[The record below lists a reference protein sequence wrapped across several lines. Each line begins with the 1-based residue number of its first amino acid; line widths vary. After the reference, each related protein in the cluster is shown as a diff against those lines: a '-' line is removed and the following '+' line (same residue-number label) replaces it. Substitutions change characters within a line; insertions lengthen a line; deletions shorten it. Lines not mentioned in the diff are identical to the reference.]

1 MSFFFQEPCFLSK
14 WKIKVELN
22 LSNYPKKSDSKEA
35 TDIDTEKL
43 AQKSDLSTL
52 KSDVDDFF
60 SHKFKTVPVDL
71 SN

>member
-1 MSFFFQEPCFLSK
+1 M
-14 WKIKVELN
+14 
-22 LSNYPKKSDSKEA
+22 SNYPKKSDSKEA

-43 AQKSDLSTL
+43 AEKSDLSTL

>member
-1 MSFFFQEPCFLSK
+1 MLSVKVLIIHVIVGEIKNKSLYKMSFFFQEQCFLSK

-43 AQKSDLSTL
+43 A
-52 KSDVDDFF
+52 
-60 SHKFKTVPVDL
+60 
-71 SN
+71 